1 MVRTDVA
8 TRMVAFPP
16 PDRMLSLNDRDHHQK
31 RGAIVAEW
39 RKATYF
45 HACAA
50 YPFGPTPRAMGPSTI
65 RVALPFADE
74 RRRDPHNYVA
84 TAKVICDALCD
95 AGFWPDDTP
104 EWVSVAEPVLYR
116 GTEVVVVVEER

>member
-1 MVRTDVA
+1 
-8 TRMVAFPP
+8 MVAFHPP
-16 PDRMLSLNDRDHHQK
+16 ARMLSLNDRDHHHQ
-31 RGAIVAEW
+31 RGPLVAEW
-39 RKATYF
+39 RQAAYF
-45 HACAA
+45 HACRA
-50 YPFGPTPRAMGPSTI
+50 YPTGPSGRAMGRATVRI
-65 RVALPFADE
+65 ALPFPDD

-84 TAKVICDALCD
+84 TAKPIVDGLVD